1 MPDFHCCGESERT
14 EGFGSAG
21 SGDMLGA
28 EARLDGFGRR
38 AYSCLPM
45 LAARQEKGI
54 VFYDGVC
61 GLCDRW
67 VRFVLKRDKHRTL
80 RFAPLQGETARARK
94 DLPAEL
100 RTVVFI
106 LRPGAP
112 DEQSYTRSEAA
123 LRLLDHLGGFWR
135 MVSWL
140 RLIPRPIRDAGYDA
154 IARRRYQWFGKFES
168 CRVPPPEWRGQFLP

>member
-1 MPDFHCCGESERT
+1 MFK
-14 EGFGSAG
+14 
-21 SGDMLGA
+21 
-28 EARLDGFGRR
+28 ARHD
-38 AYSCLPM
+38 
-45 LAARQEKGI
+45 QGI

-80 RFAPLQGETARARK
+80 RFAPLQGETAQARK

-112 DEQSYTRSEAA
+112 AEQIFTRSEAA

-140 RLIPRPIRDAGYDA
+140 RIIPRPIRDAGYDL
-154 IARRRYQWFGKFES
+154 IAKRRYRWFGKFAA
-168 CRVPPPEWRGQFLP
+168 CRVPPPEWREQFLP